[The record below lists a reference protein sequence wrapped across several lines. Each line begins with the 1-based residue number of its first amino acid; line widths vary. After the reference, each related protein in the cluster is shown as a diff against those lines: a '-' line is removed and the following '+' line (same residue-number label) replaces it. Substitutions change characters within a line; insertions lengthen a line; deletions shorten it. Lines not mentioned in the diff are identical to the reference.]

1 LKDTDSRPWAGKST
15 RKPDRGP
22 PDVASR
28 DTNVAIVVR
37 EPIALLSEGK
47 KLGLK

>member
-1 LKDTDSRPWAGKST
+1 MIPVDYTAAA
-15 RKPDRGP
+15 P

-37 EPIALLSEGK
+37 EPIAVLSEGK

>member
-1 LKDTDSRPWAGKST
+1 VIDPRDYTAAA
-15 RKPDRGP
+15 P

-37 EPIALLSEGK
+37 ERITLLSEGK

>member
-1 LKDTDSRPWAGKST
+1 MDPRRLYRG
-15 RKPDRGP
+15 GP
-22 PDVASR
+22 PGVASR

-47 KLGLK
+47 KLA

>member
-1 LKDTDSRPWAGKST
+1 MIPVDYTAAA
-15 RKPDRGP
+15 P

-28 DTNVAIVVR
+28 DTNVTIVVR
-37 EPIALLSEGK
+37 EPIALLWEGK

>member
-1 LKDTDSRPWAGKST
+1 VIDPLDYTAAV
-15 RKPDRGP
+15 P

-37 EPIALLSEGK
+37 EAIALLAEGK